1 MWKMSMTMRE
11 TQADRDREAAVAKRL
26 QQSEGWLL
34 IEMPSAYRVDYGISA
49 DGGGG
54 SLQGAVEIKSRNGC
68 WGDYPTIVCNLG
80 KVMWMQ
86 QLAAHI
92 PNYLAIHTRH
102 DDRLH
107 VA

>member
-1 MWKMSMTMRE
+1 MTLRE
-11 TQADRDREAAVAKRL
+11 TDADRARERAIAHRL
-26 QQSEGWLL
+26 QSANGWLL
-34 IEMPSAYRVDYGISA
+34 TKAPSAYRVDYFIDGE
-49 DGGGG
+49 GGGG
-54 SLQGAVEIKSRNGC
+54 RVAGAIEIKSRNGC

-102 DDRLH
+102 DDRMH